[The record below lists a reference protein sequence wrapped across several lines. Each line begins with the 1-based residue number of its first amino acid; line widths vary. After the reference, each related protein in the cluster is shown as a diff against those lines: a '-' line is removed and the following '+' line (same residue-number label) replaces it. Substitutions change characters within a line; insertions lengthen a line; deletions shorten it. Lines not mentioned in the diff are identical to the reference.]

1 LLFGERFALEKH
13 VLDRVNVDAT
23 SYSLEVVTATAY
35 ETNEDVSKLRS
46 FASAYIEVDCYS
58 IKLDTL
64 EESLDVAIREF
75 LCVQA
80 ETERGYAFV
89 QDVKRFSVRFA
100 CILGSANVLTDSP
113 LVVGS
118 STAHVRELTWC
129 RYGSL
134 KTLEV
139 LLTVVR
145 LYVEAF

>member
-1 LLFGERFALEKH
+1 LLFGERFALEEH

-23 SYSLEVVTATAY
+23 SYCLKVVTATTY
-35 ETNEDVSKLRS
+35 EANEDISKLRS
-46 FASAYIEVDCYS
+46 FASAYVEVDSYS
-58 IKLDTL
+58 VKFDTL

-80 ETERGYAFV
+80 ETKRGYAFV
-89 QDVKRFSVRFA
+89 QDVKRFSIRFA
-100 CILGSANVLTDSP
+100 CVLGSANVLTDSP
-113 LVVGS
+113 LVGGF

-134 KTLEV
+134 KTFEV